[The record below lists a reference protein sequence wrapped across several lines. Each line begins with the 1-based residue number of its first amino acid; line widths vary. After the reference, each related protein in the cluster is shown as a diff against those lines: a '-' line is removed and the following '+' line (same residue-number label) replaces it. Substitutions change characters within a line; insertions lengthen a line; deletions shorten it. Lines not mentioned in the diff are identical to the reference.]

1 MQDNAAPEDKRAAP
15 DAKSPQPNPADAPA
29 AESSPGDRKVSS
41 PRVPMGPPADA
52 DDRDRLPPGAD
63 STRTPSPRP
72 GQGSLID
79 EDLDEDDLTP
89 RVPMGPAP
97 GDDRLPPGAAAS
109 AKTGAATTGP
119 ATGGSSEADDLLP
132 PETELGEVDAMLP
145 PALAAVEEPGQQVAL
160 PDSARGGPDL
170 QLREPIKTVGEGDQR
185 RELVTLSAEEKAR
198 RRLRRNLILWAC
210 GFMIMVV
217 TTMLLLYFGPAF

>member
-1 MQDNAAPEDKRAAP
+1 
-15 DAKSPQPNPADAPA
+15 
-29 AESSPGDRKVSS
+29 
-41 PRVPMGPPADA
+41 
-52 DDRDRLPPGAD
+52 
-63 STRTPSPRP
+63 
-72 GQGSLID
+72 
-79 EDLDEDDLTP
+79 
-89 RVPMGPAP
+89 
-97 GDDRLPPGAAAS
+97 
-109 AKTGAATTGP
+109 
-119 ATGGSSEADDLLP
+119 
-132 PETELGEVDAMLP
+132 MLP